1 MQSYLKKQ
9 EKHQL
14 DSLTLHLK
22 QLEKEE
28 QKHPKVTRRKE
39 NIKIR
44 AEIIEN
50 KMKETIAKINEM
62 KSLFFE
68 NIDKKIDKPLARL
81 LKKKIII
88 IRRKIKSIK
97 LKVKKERLQQTTQ
110 KYKGS

>member
-1 MQSYLKKQ
+1 
-9 EKHQL
+9 
-14 DSLTLHLK
+14 
-22 QLEKEE
+22 
-28 QKHPKVTRRKE
+28 
-39 NIKIR
+39 
-44 AEIIEN
+44 
-50 KMKETIAKINEM
+50 MKETIAKINEM

-68 NIDKKIDKPLARL
+68 NIDKKVDKPLARL

>member
-1 MQSYLKKQ
+1 
-9 EKHQL
+9 
-14 DSLTLHLK
+14 
-22 QLEKEE
+22 
-28 QKHPKVTRRKE
+28 
-39 NIKIR
+39 
-44 AEIIEN
+44 
-50 KMKETIAKINEM
+50 MKETIAKINEM